1 MQDVEGDASFCEA
14 LYQELLDEA
23 VQEATWV
30 APNPPALIFFPRRVG
45 DRWYDKD
52 GYVQVKTETGTRAE
66 HRLVVEKMLGRPLRP
81 GENVHHRNLQR
92 GDNRPDNL
100 ELWYT
105 SQPCGAR
112 ITDLIDYLVTYHRS
126 AVYRALRATRTPRIV
141 RIDDSRQCTF
151 DDEEDI
157 AQ

>member
-1 MQDVEGDASFCEA
+1 MRLCGTCYHRRKANEQRAKK
-14 LYQELLDEA
+14 
-23 VQEATWV
+23 EATW
-30 APNPPALIFFPRRVG
+30 AANPPPSLIARTVG

-52 GYVQVKTETGTRAE
+52 GYVQVKTEDGTRAE
-66 HRLVVEKMLGRPLRP
+66 HRVVMEKILGRPLQL
-81 GENVHHRNLQR
+81 GENVHHRNLR
-92 GDNRPDNL
+92 RADNRPDNL

-141 RIDDSRQCTF
+141 HIDDSRQCTF
-151 DDEEDI
+151 DDDEV